1 MPPAPTV
8 AAPPT
13 RRPHRRRGARL
24 AWLVGGA
31 AAVAIVGGVV
41 ADVALEA
48 HARTVEPAQRGATGG
63 LKPVA
68 VVAGLCLRDAP
79 AGGPSAGRVTAV
91 PCAEP
96 HRAETVADHTFTD
109 ASWPGADAV
118 AAAALDFCA
127 ARVARIVPEELAADL
142 AWRAWVP
149 SAETWDDGDRLAV
162 CVVTSER
169 PLVGSLERGDAAPA

>member
-1 MPPAPTV
+1 M
-8 AAPPT
+8 
-13 RRPHRRRGARL
+13 
-24 AWLVGGA
+24 GGA